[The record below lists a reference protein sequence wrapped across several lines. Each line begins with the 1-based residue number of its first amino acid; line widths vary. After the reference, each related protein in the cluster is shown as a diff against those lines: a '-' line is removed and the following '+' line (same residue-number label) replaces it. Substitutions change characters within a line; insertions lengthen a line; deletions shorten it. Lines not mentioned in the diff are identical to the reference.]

1 MRTKKPPMSASHIV
15 LQIVMVVVALIFL
28 APFYFLLVNSVKSL
42 GDIMVDAAN
51 WPTAFHFDN
60 YSKAWEMTRF
70 PEAFTN
76 SVIITV
82 ISNLIIALLS
92 AMAAY
97 RMVRS
102 NTRFNQIVFMLFVS
116 AMVIP
121 FQSIMIPLLQVIN
134 FLGVNNSVVGLI
146 LSYLG
151 LGIPLSV
158 FLFHGFV
165 KGIPLEIEEAAT
177 VDGASPFR
185 VFARIVLPM
194 LKPMMVTVIILNCLW
209 VWNDYLLP
217 SLILQSPELRTI
229 PLATF
234 AFFGQYSK
242 QWDMALPALVL
253 GITPI
258 IIFFLSLQ
266 KYIVEGV
273 AAGSVKG

>member
-1 MRTKKPPMSASHIV
+1 MGNDP
-15 LQIVMVVVALIFL
+15 L
-28 APFYFLLVNSVKSL
+28 
-42 GDIMVDAAN
+42 
-51 WPTAFHFDN
+51 
-60 YSKAWEMTRF
+60 

-76 SVIITV
+76 SIIITV

-102 NTRFNQIVFMLFVS
+102 NTRFNRIVFMLFVS

-134 FLGVNNSVVGLI
+134 FLGVNNSIVGLI

-177 VDGASPFR
+177 VDGASPFK